1 MIPNRVIFLIL
12 LTLCALTASAQEHLS
27 FRPDT
32 WDFGTIRETDG
43 RVSHTF
49 TGVNRGDS
57 PLVILDVV
65 TTCGCTVPDF
75 SKKPILPGEKT
86 QITVTYDPANRPGSF
101 TKELWV
107 YSSEKRK
114 IATLTV
120 QGSVIPRQ
128 KTVEELYPVDAGGG
142 LRLASTLNAFSYI
155 YPGRQV
161 QAAIGYANTSKRPVR
176 LELRPETTSGALR
189 TVYPKQIAP
198 GERGEINFTYLIPA
212 DKPRYG
218 TVRDAL
224 EVLIDGRSN
233 GTTLVT
239 HGIGVDPQPADA
251 TQNAPKADFSE
262 NILKF
267 GPVKHAG
274 PVRKKHFTL
283 SNAGGAELIVRAVE
297 GEGHVAT
304 TLAPGQKIAPG
315 DALRNSARSPDAGLR
330 HRDRTPRGG
339 DQRPRAAH
347 AAHPGD
353 GNHRR
358 VTHKHTTDIMYPIL
372 EKRLL
377 AEGIWL
383 MKVLAPRVARSAQ
396 PGQFVI
402 VRVDEHGERIPLTIS
417 DFDAAEGSVTIVTQA
432 IGASTRK
439 ICALNEG
446 DALAD
451 FAGPLGH
458 PSEFVKMPVE
468 ELRKRRYLFVAG
480 GVGTAPVY
488 PQVKWLRKHGVKADV
503 IIGAKTRDMLI
514 YTDAMR
520 AVAENLHIATDD
532 GSEGFK
538 GLVTALIGEL
548 IEKEGRHY
556 DECVAIGPMI
566 MMKFVALTTK
576 KYALK
581 TTVSLNALMVD
592 GTGMCGACRVTVGG
606 RTRFTC
612 VDGPEFDA
620 HEVDFD
626 EAMRRQGMYRTQ
638 EQRAAAIEA
647 EREAGHVCK
656 IGLDK

>member
-12 LTLCALTASAQEHLS
+12 LTLCALTASAQKHLS

-189 TVYPKQIAP
+189 THYPKQIAP
-198 GERGEINFTYLIPA
+198 GERGEINFTY
-212 DKPRYG
+212 
-218 TVRDAL
+218 
-224 EVLIDGRSN
+224 RSN

-315 DALRNSARSPDAGLR
+315 DSLRCEILLDP
-330 HRDRTPRGG
+330 RTQDYGIVTEHLVVVTNDPV
-339 DQRPRAAH
+339 RPMR
-347 AAHPGD
+347 
-353 GNHRR
+353 RIR
-358 VTHKHTTDIMYPIL
+358 VT
-372 EKRLL
+372 
-377 AEGIWL
+377 
-383 MKVLAPRVARSAQ
+383 
-396 PGQFVI
+396 
-402 VRVDEHGERIPLTIS
+402 
-417 DFDAAEGSVTIVTQA
+417 A
-432 IGASTRK
+432 I
-439 ICALNEG
+439 I
-446 DALAD
+446 
-451 FAGPLGH
+451 
-458 PSEFVKMPVE
+458 E
-468 ELRKRRYLFVAG
+468 E
-480 GVGTAPVY
+480 
-488 PQVKWLRKHGVKADV
+488 
-503 IIGAKTRDMLI
+503 
-514 YTDAMR
+514 
-520 AVAENLHIATDD
+520 
-532 GSEGFK
+532 
-538 GLVTALIGEL
+538 
-548 IEKEGRHY
+548 
-556 DECVAIGPMI
+556 
-566 MMKFVALTTK
+566 
-576 KYALK
+576 
-581 TTVSLNALMVD
+581 
-592 GTGMCGACRVTVGG
+592 
-606 RTRFTC
+606 
-612 VDGPEFDA
+612 
-620 HEVDFD
+620 
-626 EAMRRQGMYRTQ
+626 
-638 EQRAAAIEA
+638 
-647 EREAGHVCK
+647 
-656 IGLDK
+656 

>member
-189 TVYPKQIAP
+189 TDYPKQIAP
-198 GERGEINFTYLIPA
+198 GERGEINFAYLIPA

-224 EVLIDGRSN
+224 EVLINGR
-233 GTTLVT
+233 
-239 HGIGVDPQPADA
+239 
-251 TQNAPKADFSE
+251 
-262 NILKF
+262 
-267 GPVKHAG
+267 
-274 PVRKKHFTL
+274 
-283 SNAGGAELIVRAVE
+283 NAGGAELIVRAVE

-315 DALRNSARSPDAGLR
+315 DSLRCEILLDP
-330 HRDRTPRGG
+330 RTQDYGIVTEHLVVVTNDPV
-339 DQRPRAAH
+339 RPMR
-347 AAHPGD
+347 
-353 GNHRR
+353 RIR
-358 VTHKHTTDIMYPIL
+358 VT
-372 EKRLL
+372 
-377 AEGIWL
+377 
-383 MKVLAPRVARSAQ
+383 
-396 PGQFVI
+396 
-402 VRVDEHGERIPLTIS
+402 
-417 DFDAAEGSVTIVTQA
+417 A
-432 IGASTRK
+432 I
-439 ICALNEG
+439 I
-446 DALAD
+446 
-451 FAGPLGH
+451 
-458 PSEFVKMPVE
+458 E
-468 ELRKRRYLFVAG
+468 E
-480 GVGTAPVY
+480 
-488 PQVKWLRKHGVKADV
+488 
-503 IIGAKTRDMLI
+503 
-514 YTDAMR
+514 
-520 AVAENLHIATDD
+520 
-532 GSEGFK
+532 
-538 GLVTALIGEL
+538 
-548 IEKEGRHY
+548 
-556 DECVAIGPMI
+556 
-566 MMKFVALTTK
+566 
-576 KYALK
+576 
-581 TTVSLNALMVD
+581 
-592 GTGMCGACRVTVGG
+592 
-606 RTRFTC
+606 
-612 VDGPEFDA
+612 
-620 HEVDFD
+620 
-626 EAMRRQGMYRTQ
+626 
-638 EQRAAAIEA
+638 
-647 EREAGHVCK
+647 
-656 IGLDK
+656 

>member
-27 FRPDT
+27 FSARYVGLRHDPRKPT
-32 WDFGTIRETDG
+32 AASATRS
-43 RVSHTF
+43 RVSTAA
-49 TGVNRGDS
+49 TA

-189 TVYPKQIAP
+189 TDYPKQIAP
-198 GERGEINFTYLIPA
+198 GERGEINFAYLIPA

-224 EVLIDGRSN
+224 EVLINGRSN

-304 TLAPGQKIAPG
+304 TLAPGQKIAPWG
-315 DALRNSARSPDAGLR
+315 IRCAAKFCSIPGR
-330 HRDRTPRGG
+330 RT
-339 DQRPRAAH
+339 
-347 AAHPGD
+347 
-353 GNHRR
+353 
-358 VTHKHTTDIMYPIL
+358 T
-372 EKRLL
+372 
-377 AEGIWL
+377 
-383 MKVLAPRVARSAQ
+383 
-396 PGQFVI
+396 
-402 VRVDEHGERIPLTIS
+402 
-417 DFDAAEGSVTIVTQA
+417 
-432 IGASTRK
+432 AS
-439 ICALNEG
+439 
-446 DALAD
+446 
-451 FAGPLGH
+451 
-458 PSEFVKMPVE
+458 
-468 ELRKRRYLFVAG
+468 
-480 GVGTAPVY
+480 
-488 PQVKWLRKHGVKADV
+488 
-503 IIGAKTRDMLI
+503 
-514 YTDAMR
+514 
-520 AVAENLHIATDD
+520 
-532 GSEGFK
+532 
-538 GLVTALIGEL
+538 
-548 IEKEGRHY
+548 
-556 DECVAIGPMI
+556 
-566 MMKFVALTTK
+566 
-576 KYALK
+576 
-581 TTVSLNALMVD
+581 
-592 GTGMCGACRVTVGG
+592 
-606 RTRFTC
+606 
-612 VDGPEFDA
+612 
-620 HEVDFD
+620 
-626 EAMRRQGMYRTQ
+626 
-638 EQRAAAIEA
+638 
-647 EREAGHVCK
+647 
-656 IGLDK
+656 

>member
-1 MIPNRVIFLIL
+1 MRLNGLGAGTSVFSARYVGLRHDPRNR
-12 LTLCALTASAQEHLS
+12 
-27 FRPDT
+27 RPRQPHVHGCQPRRQPSGDP
-32 WDFGTIRETDG
+32 R
-43 RVSHTF
+43 
-49 TGVNRGDS
+49 RG
-57 PLVILDVV
+57 
-65 TTCGCTVPDF
+65 TCGCTVPDF

-189 TVYPKQIAP
+189 TNYPKQIAP

-218 TVRDAL
+218 AVRDAL

-315 DALRNSARSPDAGLR
+315 DSLRCEILLDP
-330 HRDRTPRGG
+330 RTQDYGIVTEHLVVVTNDPV
-339 DQRPRAAH
+339 RPMR
-347 AAHPGD
+347 
-353 GNHRR
+353 RIR
-358 VTHKHTTDIMYPIL
+358 VT
-372 EKRLL
+372 
-377 AEGIWL
+377 
-383 MKVLAPRVARSAQ
+383 
-396 PGQFVI
+396 
-402 VRVDEHGERIPLTIS
+402 
-417 DFDAAEGSVTIVTQA
+417 A
-432 IGASTRK
+432 I
-439 ICALNEG
+439 I
-446 DALAD
+446 
-451 FAGPLGH
+451 
-458 PSEFVKMPVE
+458 E
-468 ELRKRRYLFVAG
+468 E
-480 GVGTAPVY
+480 
-488 PQVKWLRKHGVKADV
+488 
-503 IIGAKTRDMLI
+503 
-514 YTDAMR
+514 
-520 AVAENLHIATDD
+520 
-532 GSEGFK
+532 
-538 GLVTALIGEL
+538 
-548 IEKEGRHY
+548 
-556 DECVAIGPMI
+556 
-566 MMKFVALTTK
+566 
-576 KYALK
+576 
-581 TTVSLNALMVD
+581 
-592 GTGMCGACRVTVGG
+592 
-606 RTRFTC
+606 
-612 VDGPEFDA
+612 
-620 HEVDFD
+620 
-626 EAMRRQGMYRTQ
+626 
-638 EQRAAAIEA
+638 
-647 EREAGHVCK
+647 
-656 IGLDK
+656 

>member
-189 TVYPKQIAP
+189 TNYPKQIAP

-274 PVRKKHFTL
+274 PVRKKPYLSSCTRPIAAWIPVRKKHFTL

-315 DALRNSARSPDAGLR
+315 DSLRCEILLDP
-330 HRDRTPRGG
+330 RTQDYGIVTEHLVVVTNDPV
-339 DQRPRAAH
+339 RPMR
-347 AAHPGD
+347 
-353 GNHRR
+353 RIR
-358 VTHKHTTDIMYPIL
+358 VT
-372 EKRLL
+372 
-377 AEGIWL
+377 
-383 MKVLAPRVARSAQ
+383 
-396 PGQFVI
+396 
-402 VRVDEHGERIPLTIS
+402 
-417 DFDAAEGSVTIVTQA
+417 A
-432 IGASTRK
+432 I
-439 ICALNEG
+439 I
-446 DALAD
+446 
-451 FAGPLGH
+451 
-458 PSEFVKMPVE
+458 E
-468 ELRKRRYLFVAG
+468 E
-480 GVGTAPVY
+480 
-488 PQVKWLRKHGVKADV
+488 
-503 IIGAKTRDMLI
+503 
-514 YTDAMR
+514 
-520 AVAENLHIATDD
+520 
-532 GSEGFK
+532 
-538 GLVTALIGEL
+538 
-548 IEKEGRHY
+548 
-556 DECVAIGPMI
+556 
-566 MMKFVALTTK
+566 
-576 KYALK
+576 
-581 TTVSLNALMVD
+581 
-592 GTGMCGACRVTVGG
+592 
-606 RTRFTC
+606 
-612 VDGPEFDA
+612 
-620 HEVDFD
+620 
-626 EAMRRQGMYRTQ
+626 
-638 EQRAAAIEA
+638 
-647 EREAGHVCK
+647 
-656 IGLDK
+656 

>member
-189 TVYPKQIAP
+189 TDYPKQIAP

-233 GTTLVT
+233 GTTLV
-239 HGIGVDPQPADA
+239 
-251 TQNAPKADFSE
+251 
-262 NILKF
+262 
-267 GPVKHAG
+267 
-274 PVRKKHFTL
+274 RKKHFTL

-315 DALRNSARSPDAGLR
+315 DSLRCEILLDP
-330 HRDRTPRGG
+330 RTQDYGIVTEHLVVVTNDPV
-339 DQRPRAAH
+339 RPMR
-347 AAHPGD
+347 
-353 GNHRR
+353 RIR
-358 VTHKHTTDIMYPIL
+358 VT
-372 EKRLL
+372 
-377 AEGIWL
+377 
-383 MKVLAPRVARSAQ
+383 
-396 PGQFVI
+396 
-402 VRVDEHGERIPLTIS
+402 
-417 DFDAAEGSVTIVTQA
+417 A
-432 IGASTRK
+432 I
-439 ICALNEG
+439 I
-446 DALAD
+446 
-451 FAGPLGH
+451 
-458 PSEFVKMPVE
+458 E
-468 ELRKRRYLFVAG
+468 E
-480 GVGTAPVY
+480 
-488 PQVKWLRKHGVKADV
+488 
-503 IIGAKTRDMLI
+503 
-514 YTDAMR
+514 
-520 AVAENLHIATDD
+520 
-532 GSEGFK
+532 
-538 GLVTALIGEL
+538 
-548 IEKEGRHY
+548 
-556 DECVAIGPMI
+556 
-566 MMKFVALTTK
+566 
-576 KYALK
+576 
-581 TTVSLNALMVD
+581 
-592 GTGMCGACRVTVGG
+592 
-606 RTRFTC
+606 
-612 VDGPEFDA
+612 
-620 HEVDFD
+620 
-626 EAMRRQGMYRTQ
+626 
-638 EQRAAAIEA
+638 
-647 EREAGHVCK
+647 
-656 IGLDK
+656 

>member
-1 MIPNRVIFLIL
+1 MIQNRVIFLIL

-189 TVYPKQIAP
+189 TNYPKQIAP
-198 GERGEINFTYLIPA
+198 GERGEINFAYLIPA

-315 DALRNSARSPDAGLR
+315 DSLRCEILLDP
-330 HRDRTPRGG
+330 RTQDYGIVTEHLVVVTNDPV
-339 DQRPRAAH
+339 RPMR
-347 AAHPGD
+347 
-353 GNHRR
+353 RIR
-358 VTHKHTTDIMYPIL
+358 VT
-372 EKRLL
+372 
-377 AEGIWL
+377 
-383 MKVLAPRVARSAQ
+383 
-396 PGQFVI
+396 
-402 VRVDEHGERIPLTIS
+402 
-417 DFDAAEGSVTIVTQA
+417 A
-432 IGASTRK
+432 I
-439 ICALNEG
+439 I
-446 DALAD
+446 
-451 FAGPLGH
+451 
-458 PSEFVKMPVE
+458 E
-468 ELRKRRYLFVAG
+468 E
-480 GVGTAPVY
+480 
-488 PQVKWLRKHGVKADV
+488 
-503 IIGAKTRDMLI
+503 
-514 YTDAMR
+514 
-520 AVAENLHIATDD
+520 
-532 GSEGFK
+532 
-538 GLVTALIGEL
+538 
-548 IEKEGRHY
+548 
-556 DECVAIGPMI
+556 
-566 MMKFVALTTK
+566 
-576 KYALK
+576 
-581 TTVSLNALMVD
+581 
-592 GTGMCGACRVTVGG
+592 
-606 RTRFTC
+606 
-612 VDGPEFDA
+612 
-620 HEVDFD
+620 
-626 EAMRRQGMYRTQ
+626 
-638 EQRAAAIEA
+638 
-647 EREAGHVCK
+647 
-656 IGLDK
+656 